1 MYDCTTDI
9 LPYTLLKDKTCHV
22 ITKWSCLE
30 HGVESLA
37 KGELVH
43 HIHQVKV
50 GQLTVQPLHLT
61 GRENFI

>member
-22 ITKWSCLE
+22 ITKGSCLE